1 MARSIGRRNIEKV
14 KQETEKAIREEGN
27 YQVEE
32 LVISRLDENLW
43 ESWEGADTEIR
54 RIIEDTI
61 MGGK

>member
-1 MARSIGRRNIEKV
+1 MRSIGRRNIALV
-14 KQETEKAIREEGN
+14 KQETEKAIREEGH

-43 ESWEGADTEIR
+43 YIWEGADTEIR